1 MRRLL
6 ITGSSG
12 MLGSNLIYE
21 LGSNYEL
28 YGIDNSTA
36 NPELQKQ
43 FQIDMRDSAKL
54 GEVFSVIRP
63 DFVVHC
69 AALTDVDM
77 CEDNYVSARETNALA
92 TKHLVSLVGSET
104 RFIYISTDS
113 VFDGK
118 RGNYSETDLPCPLNN
133 YAKTK
138 LEGEWFVEQGLSN
151 YVIIRTNLYGWN
163 RVKGRAFAEW
173 VYQSLE
179 QKKCIKMFTDV
190 IFSPISVYT
199 LSSYIEKLLNL
210 DFVGRLNIGTKDP
223 ISKYDFGVK
232 LAKLFG
238 LDASLITPV
247 SVETFN
253 FKAPRPKNTSLAV
266 SIAEKILDSLPNI
279 EDELFRLYEHG
290 DKKS

>member
-1 MRRLL
+1 MKRLL

-21 LGSNYEL
+21 LDSNYEL

-43 FQIDMRDSAKL
+43 FQIDLRDSAKL
-54 GEVFSVIRP
+54 SEVFSVMRP

-69 AALTDVDM
+69 AALTNVDT
-77 CEDNYVSARETNALA
+77 CEDNYVLAHETNALA
-92 TKHLVSLVGSET
+92 TNHLVSTIGSET

-118 RGNYSETDLPCPLNN
+118 GGNYSETDLPCPLNN

-151 YVIIRTNLYGWN
+151 HVIVRTNLFGWN
-163 RVKGRAFAEW
+163 RVKGCSFAEW
-173 VYQSLE
+173 IYQSLE
-179 QKKCIKMFTDV
+179 QKKFIKMFTDI
-190 IFSPISVYT
+190 IFSPVSVYT
-199 LSSYIEKLLNL
+199 FSSYIEKLLNL
-210 DFVGRLNIGTKDP
+210 DFVGRLNLGTKDP

-232 LAKLFG
+232 LAKLFD
-238 LDASLITPV
+238 LDDSLITPV

-253 FKAPRPKNTSLAV
+253 FKAPRPKNTSLDV
-266 SIAEKILDSLPNI
+266 SKAGGFLDLLPNI
-279 EDELFRLYEHG
+279 EDELVKLFEHR